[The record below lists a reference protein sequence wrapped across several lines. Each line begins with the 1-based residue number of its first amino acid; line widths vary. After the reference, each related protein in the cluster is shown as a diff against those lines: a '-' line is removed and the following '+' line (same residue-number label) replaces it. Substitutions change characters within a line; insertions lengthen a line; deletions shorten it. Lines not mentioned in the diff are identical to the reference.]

1 MEEKA
6 LVKYFRT
13 LGLTVNRSTKAR
25 GHQGFYLQNRIDV
38 SKNTPPH
45 RVVPTLLHEFAH
57 YIHSRIEPDMPR
69 TGGTFTALFGEENP
83 VFIEE
88 LLKVTNFVD
97 ENSMFLKLYEHKD
110 RLKNKIK
117 NLEQIIKAD
126 YPEFMRSKKFK
137 DFDKYIKKTNA
148 RYLLKYD
155 RVKLIEKGFFKKTTT
170 IYTIEN
176 IERDFPE
183 MPAAFAAYIRLRSAQ
198 RRQARVS
205 AKISRYKKYYE
216 KPSELFARL
225 VEGLYIDREWTEALA
240 PYTCECFYKHL
251 QNGYYK
257 ELSTVLPV

>member
-1 MEEKA
+1 
-6 LVKYFRT
+6 
-13 LGLTVNRSTKAR
+13 
-25 GHQGFYLQNRIDV
+25 
-38 SKNTPPH
+38 
-45 RVVPTLLHEFAH
+45 
-57 YIHSRIEPDMPR
+57 
-69 TGGTFTALFGEENP
+69 
-83 VFIEE
+83 
-88 LLKVTNFVD
+88 
-97 ENSMFLKLYEHKD
+97 
-110 RLKNKIK
+110 
-117 NLEQIIKAD
+117 
-126 YPEFMRSKKFK
+126 MRSKKFK